1 MGGRVCAQGVVCVR
15 GLGATREGGWL
26 GVRYLCSESDC
37 IQCE

>member
-1 MGGRVCAQGVVCVR
+1 MWEI
-15 GLGATREGGWL
+15 GLGGGDEGEMV